1 MASAKR
7 SKSAFE
13 TAQASTWNESTPN
26 APDGAL
32 TVAGVGQGAHVAHEE
47 LAAGDFD
54 HAHGYTDRL
63 TGKVAIQ
70 ITLPRNSA

>member
-1 MASAKR
+1 MER
-7 SKSAFE
+7 VE
-13 TAQASTWNESTPN
+13 PN

-32 TVAGVGQGAHVAHEE
+32 TVAGVGEGPHVAHEE
-47 LAAGDFD
+47 LAAGHFD